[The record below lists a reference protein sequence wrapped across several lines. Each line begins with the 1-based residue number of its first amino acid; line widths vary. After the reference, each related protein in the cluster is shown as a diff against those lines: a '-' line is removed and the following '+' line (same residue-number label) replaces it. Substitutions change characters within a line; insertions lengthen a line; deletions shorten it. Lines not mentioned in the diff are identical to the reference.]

1 MHMPLTGTKT
11 LIVGLGKTGLSCA
24 RFLAARGV
32 EIAITDSRDRPP
44 GLQDLRNEMP
54 DAAVFVGGFSEIALQ
69 HADQLV
75 VSPGVAVSTPFV
87 IKARAMGLPVLGD
100 IELFARQVQAP
111 IVAITGSNGKSTV
124 TTLVGLMAEHAG
136 RDVRVG
142 GNLGTP
148 ALDLIREREPDLYV
162 LELSSF
168 QLEVT
173 DSLHCVSA
181 AVLNLSPDHMD
192 RYATL
197 QDYAA
202 AKARI
207 FRHCDVS
214 VVNRDDVVVSGMAN
228 TAAKRISFGLGVPLQ
243 NDYGLVS
250 ERGRRWLAHGETRL
264 LPVDELRVHGDH
276 NLSNMLAALA
286 LGEAAGLPM
295 PAMLS
300 ALKQFRGLPHRMEFI
315 TRVHDVDWYD
325 DSKGTNVGATVAA
338 VSGLAGPLVLIAGGD
353 GKGQDFAPLAA
364 ALAGKARAVILL
376 GKDAPAIETAIAGR
390 IPVQHVKDMNAAVQ
404 TAARIAQPGDRV
416 LLSPACSS
424 LDMFENFEHRGRV
437 FAQAARRLADG

>member
-1 MHMPLTGTKT
+1 MHMPRTGTKT

-24 RFLAARGV
+24 RFLAAHGV
-32 EIAITDSRDRPP
+32 EIAITDSRDHPP
-44 GLQDLRNEMP
+44 GLQELRNEMP
-54 DAAVFVGGFSEIALQ
+54 DAAVFVGGFSEVALQ

-100 IELFARQVQAP
+100 VELFARQVQAP
-111 IVAITGSNGKSTV
+111 VVAITGSNGKSTV

-148 ALDLIREREPDLYV
+148 ALDLIQEREPDLYV

-173 DSLHCVSA
+173 DSLRCVSA

-192 RYATL
+192 RYATV

-207 FRHCDVS
+207 FRHCDVA
-214 VVNRDDVVVSGMAN
+214 VVNRDDPMVCGMAP
-228 TAAKRISFGLGVPLQ
+228 TAAKRISFGLGVPQ
-243 NDYGLVS
+243 HNDYGLVS
-250 ERGRRWLAHGETRL
+250 DAGRRWLAQGATRL
-264 LPVDELRVHGDH
+264 LLVDELRIHGDH
-276 NLSNMLAALA
+276 NLANVLAALA
-286 LGEAAGLPM
+286 LGGAAGLPI

-300 ALKQFRGLPHRMEFI
+300 ALKQFRGLPHRMEFV

-338 VSGLAGPLVLIAGGD
+338 VSGLTGPLVLIAGGD

-364 ALAGKARAVILL
+364 ALTGKTRAVILL

-404 TAARIAQPGDRV
+404 AAARIAQAGDRV